1 MSSGGGGGG
10 GSTPA
15 NTTNVQTIRE
25 APEIEARRLGL
36 IDQAAKVVKDPLGLP
51 AFEVAPISAGEQMAV
66 TQAQQTGL
74 GLPSV
79 QAAEQAAAQAQQSAQ
94 LVDPTSQRFQDFINP
109 YQSFVTDEI
118 NRQAEIRRNEL
129 AQNAVRGGA
138 FGGGREGVAMGELE
152 RARLGQIGQVQ
163 ESAFRGALQSFQAGQ
178 QLQAQTDLGA
188 ATTQLN
194 AAQARQAQQ
203 QQDLQAMAQTGG
215 LERGIAQAN
224 LEAARQTKVQDIT
237 DPFQRL
243 SFVSDIQRGTP
254 STQQNVQQ
262 GFAPTTSPFAQAVGT
277 GIGAYAAL
285 APK

>member
-10 GSTPA
+10 SSTPA

-36 IDQAAKVVKDPLGLP
+36 MDQAAKVVANPLGLP
-51 AFEVAPISAGEQMAV
+51 GFDVAGISAGEQMAL

-79 QAAEQAAAQAQQSAQ
+79 QAAEQAAGQAQQSAQ
-94 LVDPTSQRFQDFINP
+94 MVDPTSQQFQDFINP

-118 NRQAEIRRNEL
+118 NRQAEIRRNQL
-129 AQNAVRGGA
+129 ASNAVSGGA
-138 FGGGREGVAMGELE
+138 FGGGREGAAMGELE
-152 RARLGQIGQVQ
+152 RARLGQIGQAQ
-163 ESAFRGALQSFQAGQ
+163 ESAFRGALQSFQSGQ

-194 AAQARQAQQ
+194 AAQARQSQQ
-203 QQDLQAMAQTGG
+203 QQDLQNLASTGG
-215 LERGIAQAN
+215 LERGIAQAQI
-224 LEAARQTKVQDIT
+224 EAQRQTKVQDIT

-262 GFAPTTSPFAQAVGT
+262 GFAPTSSPFAQAVGT

>member
-10 GSTPA
+10 GNTPA
-15 NTTNVQTIRE
+15 DTTNVQTIRE

-36 IDQAAKVVKDPLGLP
+36 MDQAAKVVADPLGLP
-51 AFEVAPISAGEQMAV
+51 AFQVAPISAGEQMAV
-66 TQAQQTGL
+66 TQAQQTGQ
-74 GLPSV
+74 GLQSV
-79 QAAEQAAAQAQQSAQ
+79 QAAEQAALQAQQSAQ
-94 LVDPTSQRFQDFINP
+94 LVDPTSQQFQDFLNP

-129 AQNAVRGGA
+129 ASNAVRGGS
-138 FGGGREGVAMGELE
+138 FGGGREGVALGELE
-152 RARLGQIGQVQ
+152 RARLGQIGQAQ
-163 ESAFRGALQSFQAGQ
+163 EQAFRGALGAFQSGQ

-203 QQDLQAMAQTGG
+203 QQDLQSLASTGG
-215 LERGIAQAN
+215 LERGIAQAQ
-224 LEAARQTKVQDIT
+224 LEAQRQTQVQDIT

>member
-1 MSSGGGGGG
+1 M
-10 GSTPA
+10 
-15 NTTNVQTIRE
+15 
-25 APEIEARRLGL
+25 
-36 IDQAAKVVKDPLGLP
+36 
-51 AFEVAPISAGEQMAV
+51 
-66 TQAQQTGL
+66 
-74 GLPSV
+74 
-79 QAAEQAAAQAQQSAQ
+79 
-94 LVDPTSQRFQDFINP
+94 
-109 YQSFVTDEI
+109 
-118 NRQAEIRRNEL
+118 
-129 AQNAVRGGA
+129 RGGA

-152 RARLGQIGQVQ
+152 RARLGQIGQAQ

-203 QQDLQAMAQTGG
+203 QQDLQALAQTGG

-254 STQQNVQQ
+254 STQTKCSTGLRSNN
-262 GFAPTTSPFAQAVGT
+262 FAFCPSSGYWNRSLCSVGT
-277 GIGAYAAL
+277 
-285 APK
+285 

>member
-36 IDQAAKVVKDPLGLP
+36 MDQAAKVVADPLGLP
-51 AFEVAPISAGEQMAV
+51 SFQVAPISAGEQMAI

-79 QAAEQAAAQAQQSAQ
+79 QAAEDAAQ
-94 LVDPTSQRFQDFINP
+94 LVDPTSQRFQDFLNP

-118 NRQAEIRRNEL
+118 NRQADIRRNEL

-152 RARLGQIGQVQ
+152 RARLGQIGQAQ
-163 ESAFRGALQSFQAGQ
+163 EQAFRGALGAFQSGQ
-178 QLQAQTDLGA
+178 QLQAQTNLA
-188 ATTQLN
+188 
-194 AAQARQAQQ
+194 AAQSRQAQQ
-203 QQDLQAMAQTGG
+203 QQDLQNLASTGG
-215 LERGIAQAN
+215 LQRGIDQARM
-224 LEAARQTKVQDIT
+224 EAERQTKVQDIT

-285 APK
+285 APRK